1 MPRIKIDLPTDFS
14 FTSVIPVRITD
25 LNYGNHVGND
35 TILSLIHEA
44 RVQYLHK
51 LGYGELNFAGTGLI
65 MADVGIE
72 YKAELHYGDA
82 VKASVAAGDISKI
95 SFDIYYKLEKEVDG
109 KTVLV
114 AAAKTGMVCFD
125 YEKKKV
131 SAIPAEAR
139 EKLEGK

>member
-1 MPRIKIDLPTDFS
+1 MPRIKIDLPADFA

-44 RVQYLHK
+44 RVQYLHH
-51 LGYGELNFAGTGLI
+51 LGYGELNFAGAGLI

-72 YKAELHYGDA
+72 YKAELHYGD
-82 VKASVAAGDISKI
+82 VVHASVAAGDLSRIG
-95 SFDIYYKLEKEVDG
+95 FDLFYKLEKEENG

-131 SAIPAEAR
+131 TMLPAEAR
-139 EKLEGK
+139 QKLEAK